1 MKRFFASALLTLF
14 ACLCAPAQEGR
25 DRYPPFENL
34 RQDYKQVGLVAH
46 VRVKS
51 VKFAA
56 PGPHNLYVLE
66 SEVVEPLKGRLRRG
80 QPLKFYIALED
91 GIDANRFLGEWVVF
105 LEGSSNSPDGRW
117 SWFTLENSSLPYSE
131 VIIAEMRKVR
141 RLSRR
146 KVKPRYGRA
155 AARTGE

>member
-1 MKRFFASALLTLF
+1 
-14 ACLCAPAQEGR
+14 
-25 DRYPPFENL
+25 
-34 RQDYKQVGLVAH
+34 VAH

-56 PGPHNLYVLE
+56 PDVHPLYVLE

-80 QPLKFYIALED
+80 QPLTFYIALED
-91 GIDANRFLGEWVVF
+91 DVDANHFLGEWVVF
-105 LEGSSNSPDGRW
+105 LEGSANSPTGKW
-117 SWFTLENSSLPYSE
+117 SWFVLENSSLPYSE

-141 RLSRR
+141 RLSLRR
-146 KVKPRYGRA
+146 SRPKRRQA